1 MLPNAY
7 KSYHVKQSAID
18 AIKTNLKT
26 GDLIGNKND
35 NNITK
40 SSENY

>member
-1 MLPNAY
+1 MQPNAY
-7 KSYHVKQSAID
+7 KSYQIKQSATD

-26 GDLIGNKND
+26 DDLIGNKTD